1 MGWLRTAVPG
11 VWRLSA
17 ARLLGELASDGCAD
31 RPGPCRRGSLNF
43 PGALPRCRLQQHW
56 LAYPLL
62 LERSVASR
70 RPLHPIA
77 HPGDSSLQAAE
88 GGRKDLPPPVGGG
101 IPPLL
106 ALGYP
111 RFPVSFGSAG

>member
-1 MGWLRTAVPG
+1 MGWLRTAVPRI
-11 VWRLSA
+11 WRWSA
-17 ARLLGELASDGCAD
+17 APLLDELATDGCAD

-43 PGALPRCRLQQHW
+43 PGALPRCRLYQHW
-56 LAYPLL
+56 LAYSLL

-88 GGRKDLPPPVGGG
+88 GGGKDLPRPVGGG

-106 ALGYP
+106 ARDYP
-111 RFPVSFGSAG
+111 GCPVAFG